1 MMLDV
6 EIDAT
11 GPRRLLDDMIGR
23 LDNPRP
29 ALVMLGRS
37 LEEYERDVFG
47 SAGRGTWQP
56 LDADTLEQKAGGS
69 ILQDTGLL
77 FRELTSARIVGSDA
91 VQVDAGRAFYGR
103 FLRDGDRG
111 MPRRNP
117 APKPTTAHV
126 ERWADQLVGW
136 IVTGRSR

>member
-11 GPRRLLDDMIGR
+11 GPAALLDDMLGR
-23 LDNPRP
+23 LDNPR
-29 ALVMLGRS
+29 AGLAMLGRS

-47 SAGRGTWQP
+47 TRGRGTWEP

-69 ILQDTGLL
+69 IMRETGLL
-77 FRELTSARIVGSDA
+77 FRELTRARIVGTDA
-91 VQVDAGRAFYGR
+91 VQVDAGRAFYAR
-103 FLRDGDRG
+103 FHRDGDRG

-117 APKPTTAHV
+117 APAPTTAHV
-126 ERWADQLVGW
+126 ERWADQFVGW
-136 IVTGRSR
+136 VVTGRDR